1 MVCLDIN
8 GGNMKLEDIEN
19 KGVAEI
25 ISLCSRYGIS
35 PMELSIHLQV
45 TWTRIYEI
53 MSGKRRITVDTD
65 LRLCH
70 FFKKKPG
77 YFVVLQLEWDLEIE
91 MRKMQ
96 PILKKIKTVDGIAK
110 SIK

>member
-1 MVCLDIN
+1 
-8 GGNMKLEDIEN
+8 MKLEVVEN
-19 KGVAEI
+19 KGVAEMKK
-25 ISLCSRYGIS
+25 LCAAYGIS

-65 LRLCH
+65 LRLCQ

-77 YFVVLQLEWDLEIE
+77 HFVVLQLEWDLEIE
-91 MRKMQ
+91 ARNMQ
-96 PILKKIKTVDGIAK
+96 AILKKIKTVDGIAK